1 MKLNVK
7 TANPQL
13 VKILKVIGLPGGG
26 ALILHTKNWDYF
38 VSRLDEKGISSTVYS
53 TGGKVSGLIL
63 FSSEEMLVLG
73 KYGNIAHVV
82 LTDGNKKEE
91 FKVDVGELVDGLV
104 LDNDN
109 LLLVDN
115 EKGELFTYN
124 MTSKSKKPLLD
135 KLGKPTSVAKQL
147 TNKGNI
153 IYLICYARFNKIEIY
168 DSNWTWNQ
176 TLKIDFAQSA
186 VFASDNTMF
195 VAHENN
201 VSEYTLDGALVRH
214 WLNKQDGINRPA
226 GLSFIHPYLWVIYE
240 ETSRKLNVKCFEI
253 YQEDN
258 ICSTYL

>member
-13 VKILKVIGLPGGG
+13 DKILKVIGLPDGG
-26 ALILHTKNWDYF
+26 ALILHNEDWTY
-38 VSRLDEKGISSTVYS
+38 VVIRLDEKGISSTVYS
-53 TGGKVSGLIL
+53 TDEKISGLIL

-82 LTDGNKKEE
+82 LTEGNKKKE

-115 EKGELFTYN
+115 EKGELFTYD
-124 MTSKSKKPLLD
+124 MTSESKKPLLD
-135 KLGKPTSVAKQL
+135 KLVKPTSVAKQL

-153 IYLICYARFNKIEIY
+153 YLICYSRFNKIEMY
-168 DSNWTWNQ
+168 DSNWTLNH
-176 TLKIDFAQSA
+176 TLKIDLAQSA
-186 VFASDNTMF
+186 IFASDSTVF

-253 YQEDN
+253 Y
-258 ICSTYL
+258 